1 MTWDSSGSILG
12 LGGENYDLEMA
23 ERRKGKR
30 NMKRKDSSKSTL
42 RNFPRTERFELP
54 K

>member
-23 ERRKGKR
+23 ERRKGKT